1 MYMTTTLNT
10 LEFTLPDIFLKN
22 NLDKHNIYYN
32 LIQAISNK
40 ILLIPEFHRLKT
52 EIELIKLICNIVENT
67 AVKSQQIDKKQLV
80 IDIFQRVFNLNA
92 IEIELI
98 KNGIEFIF
106 NNKLI
111 KKISIKKYIKS
122 KGYIFLKKVIGI

>member
-10 LEFTLPDIFLKN
+10 EFTLPDIFLKN

-40 ILLIPEFHRLKT
+40 IILIPEFHRLRT
-52 EIELIKLICNIVENT
+52 EIELIKLICNIVENSV
-67 AVKSQQIDKKQLV
+67 VKSQLIDKKQLV
-80 IDIFQRVFNLNA
+80 IDIFQRVFNLSPV
-92 IEIELI
+92 ELELI

-111 KKISIKKYIKS
+111 KKISYKKYIKS
-122 KGYIFLKKVIGI
+122 SGYIFLKKIIGL

>member
-10 LEFTLPDIFLKN
+10 EFTLPDIFLKN

-40 ILLIPEFHRLKT
+40 IILIPEFQRLRT
-52 EIELIKLICNIVENT
+52 EIELIKLICNIVENSV
-67 AVKSQQIDKKQLV
+67 VKSQLIDKKQLV
-80 IDIFQRVFNLNA
+80 IDIFQRVFNLSPV
-92 IEIELI
+92 ELELI

-111 KKISIKKYIKS
+111 KKISYKKYIKS
-122 KGYIFLKKVIGI
+122 SGYIFLRKIIGL

>member
-10 LEFTLPDIFLKN
+10 EFTLPDIFLKN

-40 ILLIPEFHRLKT
+40 IILIPEFQRLRT
-52 EIELIKLICNIVENT
+52 EIELIKLICNIVENSV
-67 AVKSQQIDKKQLV
+67 VKSQLIDKKQLV
-80 IDIFQRVFNLNA
+80 IDIFQRVFNLSPV
-92 IEIELI
+92 ELELI

-111 KKISIKKYIKS
+111 KKISYKKYIKS
-122 KGYIFLKKVIGI
+122 SGYIFLKTIIGL

>member
-10 LEFTLPDIFLKN
+10 EFTLPDIFLKN

-40 ILLIPEFHRLKT
+40 IILIPEFQRLRT
-52 EIELIKLICNIVENT
+52 EIELIKLICNIVENSV
-67 AVKSQQIDKKQLV
+67 VKSQLIDKKQLV
-80 IDIFQRVFNLNA
+80 IDIFQRVFNLSPV
-92 IEIELI
+92 ELELI

-111 KKISIKKYIKS
+111 KKISYKKYIKS
-122 KGYIFLKKVIGI
+122 SGYIFLKKIIGL